1 MHPPAR
7 PDQLIRTCFQSAT
20 IIDQSLIAPRSIDR
34 TRLLTCPTPTHLR
47 RFDITQTANA
57 NWREAEYTKQR
68 ARSAESELASA
79 NETIRTLEAKLMTT
93 ESRLAHEKR
102 GVAAELQRARDAAA
116 EQTARHDNRVAQL
129 QQTMDARFESLHD
142 RHRKL
147 QSEMAALQASIPAA
161 AGGAVGVADV
171 ETELESERR
180 LAEETRLRNVELDL
194 KESHTAEFENLERT
208 KDGQIKNLKD
218 QTAYFLAKKDDE
230 LRAADAEHERYRKEK
245 EAECERLHKECEY
258 LHGWAMSMNA
268 VVENVEAGAYPFVE
282 AGGLRT
288 LTIPAGD
295 KPGTLDVPQ
304 LASRAEDA
312 RRFLEETST
321 LFRTGASVGAGGVND
336 GVAGGASPGAI
347 KTLRSTGKSTV
358 APGGAADAFELEAFR
373 AHGDLIDAERA
384 AVADATL
391 RELSSHPT
399 VEYIRHLEE
408 ENERITAALSKERRS
423 VSDMRVALNSA
434 NRQVVENATLSR
446 VSSARNGGASGG
458 SASRAT
464 AQSKGLLTTTL
475 RGTGGGNLAAGTR
488 ARDPVNVA
496 FGSTTT
502 NPATSGP
509 FRDSETNALVQ
520 THRAGLHKTN
530 PYASGGARPAFM
542 NPPDTYV
549 SATNYHPK
557 GVGPH
562 VQKGNRTAAFGYSG
576 SVSTHAQTSTLTRV
590 TVDALNESTARTR
603 EGEVG
608 PTLWRRAEARA
619 AERDEAE
626 KTRGVRAYLETQAG
640 LRTGVGGATTIGI
653 DGSYRGGGGGRRTG
667 APLGGASG
675 RLASDRVPLPGR
687 PISGTAEVG
696 YGWILGDGMD
706 QDGGTVGWP
715 KHGPGSVGVDVSR
728 SKDGSHTPSAAN
740 AVAGSSWRNA
750 PDAAVFGVTGKVG
763 EQRGDGVRAA
773 MVMVPA
779 EVAPAAGA
787 ATPAVEPPPGA
798 AR

>member
-1 MHPPAR
+1 M
-7 PDQLIRTCFQSAT
+7 
-20 IIDQSLIAPRSIDR
+20 
-34 TRLLTCPTPTHLR
+34 
-47 RFDITQTANA
+47 
-57 NWREAEYTKQR
+57 
-68 ARSAESELASA
+68 
-79 NETIRTLEAKLMTT
+79 
-93 ESRLAHEKR
+93 
-102 GVAAELQRARDAAA
+102 
-116 EQTARHDNRVAQL
+116 
-129 QQTMDARFESLHD
+129 
-142 RHRKL
+142 
-147 QSEMAALQASIPAA
+147 
-161 AGGAVGVADV
+161 
-171 ETELESERR
+171 
-180 LAEETRLRNVELDL
+180 
-194 KESHTAEFENLERT
+194 
-208 KDGQIKNLKD
+208 
-218 QTAYFLAKKDDE
+218 
-230 LRAADAEHERYRKEK
+230 
-245 EAECERLHKECEY
+245 
-258 LHGWAMSMNA
+258 
-268 VVENVEAGAYPFVE
+268 
-282 AGGLRT
+282 
-288 LTIPAGD
+288 
-295 KPGTLDVPQ
+295 
-304 LASRAEDA
+304 
-312 RRFLEETST
+312 
-321 LFRTGASVGAGGVND
+321 FRTGASVGAGGVND

-347 KTLRSTGKSTV
+347 KTFRSTGESTV

-446 VSSARNGGASGG
+446 VSSVRHGGASGG
-458 SASRAT
+458 GVAARAT
-464 AQSKGLLTTTL
+464 AQSKGLLTATL
-475 RGTGGGNLAAGTR
+475 RGTGGGNLAAGTH

-509 FRDSETNALVQ
+509 FRDSETNALVR

-542 NPPDTYV
+542 NPPDAYV

-557 GVGPH
+557 GAGPH

-590 TVDALNESTARTR
+590 TADALNERAARTR

-608 PTLWRRAEARA
+608 PTLRRRAEARA

-626 KTRGVRAYLETQAG
+626 KTRGVRAYLETQAAG

-653 DGSYRGGGGGRRTG
+653 DGSYRGGGGGGGRRTG

-706 QDGGTVGWP
+706 KDGGTVGWP

-740 AVAGSSWRNA
+740 AVAGSSWRHA
-750 PDAAVFGVTGKVG
+750 PDVFGVTRKVG

>member
-102 GVAAELQRARDAAA
+102 GVAAELQRARAAAA

-530 PYASGGARPAFM
+530 PYAAGGARPAFM
-542 NPPDTYV
+542 NPPDAYV

>member
-542 NPPDTYV
+542 NPPDAYV

-603 EGEVG
+603 GGEVG
-608 PTLWRRAEARA
+608 PTLRRRAEARA

>member
-1 MHPPAR
+1 MFSICY
-7 PDQLIRTCFQSAT
+7 D
-20 IIDQSLIAPRSIDR
+20 DQSLIAPRSIDR
-34 TRLLTCPTPTHLR
+34 TRLLTCPRPTHLR

-102 GVAAELQRARDAAA
+102 GVAAELQRTRDAAA

-194 KESHTAEFENLERT
+194 KESHTAEFENLEQT

-321 LFRTGASVGAGGVND
+321 MFRTGASVGAGGVND

-347 KTLRSTGKSTV
+347 KTFRSTGESTV

-446 VSSARNGGASGG
+446 VSSARHGGASGG
-458 SASRAT
+458 GVASRAT

-509 FRDSETNALVQ
+509 FRDSETNALVR

-542 NPPDTYV
+542 NPPDAYV

-576 SVSTHAQTSTLTRV
+576 SQSTHAQTSTLTRV
-590 TVDALNESTARTR
+590 TADALNERAARTR
-603 EGEVG
+603 EGEVE
-608 PTLWRRAEARA
+608 PTLRRRAEARV

-626 KTRGVRAYLETQAG
+626 KTRGVRAYLETQAAG

-653 DGSYRGGGGGRRTG
+653 DGSYRGGGGGGGRRTG

-706 QDGGTVGWP
+706 KDGGTVGWP

-728 SKDGSHTPSAAN
+728 SKYGSHTPSAAN
-740 AVAGSSWRNA
+740 AVAGSSWRHA
-750 PDAAVFGVTGKVG
+750 PDVFGVTRKVG

>member
-1 MHPPAR
+1 
-7 PDQLIRTCFQSAT
+7 
-20 IIDQSLIAPRSIDR
+20 
-34 TRLLTCPTPTHLR
+34 
-47 RFDITQTANA
+47 
-57 NWREAEYTKQR
+57 
-68 ARSAESELASA
+68 
-79 NETIRTLEAKLMTT
+79 MTT

-194 KESHTAEFENLERT
+194 KESHVAEFENLERT

-321 LFRTGASVGAGGVND
+321 LFRTGASVGAGGGVND
-336 GVAGGASPGAI
+336 GVAGGASPGGAI
-347 KTLRSTGKSTV
+347 KTFRSTGESTV

-446 VSSARNGGASGG
+446 VSSARHGGASGG
-458 SASRAT
+458 GVAVRAT

-475 RGTGGGNLAAGTR
+475 RGTGGGNLAAGTH

-496 FGSTTT
+496 FGATTT

-509 FRDSETNALVQ
+509 FRDSETNALVR

-542 NPPDTYV
+542 NPPDAYV

-590 TVDALNESTARTR
+590 TADAATESAARTR
-603 EGEVG
+603 GGEVE
-608 PTLWRRAEARA
+608 PTL
-619 AERDEAE
+619 
-626 KTRGVRAYLETQAG
+626 
-640 LRTGVGGATTIGI
+640 
-653 DGSYRGGGGGRRTG
+653 GR
-667 APLGGASG
+667 
-675 RLASDRVPLPGR
+675 
-687 PISGTAEVG
+687 
-696 YGWILGDGMD
+696 
-706 QDGGTVGWP
+706 
-715 KHGPGSVGVDVSR
+715 
-728 SKDGSHTPSAAN
+728 
-740 AVAGSSWRNA
+740 
-750 PDAAVFGVTGKVG
+750 
-763 EQRGDGVRAA
+763 
-773 MVMVPA
+773 
-779 EVAPAAGA
+779 
-787 ATPAVEPPPGA
+787 
-798 AR
+798 

>member
-1 MHPPAR
+1 
-7 PDQLIRTCFQSAT
+7 
-20 IIDQSLIAPRSIDR
+20 
-34 TRLLTCPTPTHLR
+34 
-47 RFDITQTANA
+47 
-57 NWREAEYTKQR
+57 
-68 ARSAESELASA
+68 
-79 NETIRTLEAKLMTT
+79 MTT

-194 KESHTAEFENLERT
+194 KESHVAEFENLERT

-230 LRAADAEHERYRKEK
+230 LRAADAEHTRYRKEK

-321 LFRTGASVGAGGVND
+321 LFRTGASVGAGGGVND
-336 GVAGGASPGAI
+336 GVAGGASPGGAI
-347 KTLRSTGKSTV
+347 EAFRSTGESTV

-408 ENERITAALSKERRS
+408 ENGRITAALSKERRS

-446 VSSARNGGASGG
+446 VSSARHGGASGG
-458 SASRAT
+458 GVAVRAT

-475 RGTGGGNLAAGTR
+475 RGTGGGNLAAGTH

-496 FGSTTT
+496 FGATTT

-509 FRDSETNALVQ
+509 FRDSETNALVR

-542 NPPDTYV
+542 NPPDAYV

-557 GVGPH
+557 GVGAARAKREPNRRVR
-562 VQKGNRTAAFGYSG
+562 VQRIPIDTRAD
-576 SVSTHAQTSTLTRV
+576 VHAHARHGGR
-590 TVDALNESTARTR
+590 AERTR
-603 EGEVG
+603 GE
-608 PTLWRRAEARA
+608 
-619 AERDEAE
+619 D
-626 KTRGVRAYLETQAG
+626 TRG
-640 LRTGVGGATTIGI
+640 
-653 DGSYRGGGGGRRTG
+653 
-667 APLGGASG
+667 
-675 RLASDRVPLPGR
+675 
-687 PISGTAEVG
+687 
-696 YGWILGDGMD
+696 
-706 QDGGTVGWP
+706 
-715 KHGPGSVGVDVSR
+715 
-728 SKDGSHTPSAAN
+728 
-740 AVAGSSWRNA
+740 
-750 PDAAVFGVTGKVG
+750 
-763 EQRGDGVRAA
+763 
-773 MVMVPA
+773 
-779 EVAPAAGA
+779 
-787 ATPAVEPPPGA
+787 
-798 AR
+798 

>member
-102 GVAAELQRARDAAA
+102 GVAAELQRARAAAA

-542 NPPDTYV
+542 NPPDAYV

-603 EGEVG
+603 GGEVG
-608 PTLWRRAEARA
+608 PTLRRRAEARA

>member
-347 KTLRSTGKSTV
+347 KTFRSTGKSTV

>member
-1 MHPPAR
+1 
-7 PDQLIRTCFQSAT
+7 
-20 IIDQSLIAPRSIDR
+20 
-34 TRLLTCPTPTHLR
+34 
-47 RFDITQTANA
+47 
-57 NWREAEYTKQR
+57 
-68 ARSAESELASA
+68 
-79 NETIRTLEAKLMTT
+79 
-93 ESRLAHEKR
+93 
-102 GVAAELQRARDAAA
+102 
-116 EQTARHDNRVAQL
+116 
-129 QQTMDARFESLHD
+129 
-142 RHRKL
+142 
-147 QSEMAALQASIPAA
+147 
-161 AGGAVGVADV
+161 
-171 ETELESERR
+171 
-180 LAEETRLRNVELDL
+180 
-194 KESHTAEFENLERT
+194 
-208 KDGQIKNLKD
+208 
-218 QTAYFLAKKDDE
+218 
-230 LRAADAEHERYRKEK
+230 
-245 EAECERLHKECEY
+245 
-258 LHGWAMSMNA
+258 
-268 VVENVEAGAYPFVE
+268 
-282 AGGLRT
+282 
-288 LTIPAGD
+288 
-295 KPGTLDVPQ
+295 
-304 LASRAEDA
+304 
-312 RRFLEETST
+312 
-321 LFRTGASVGAGGVND
+321 
-336 GVAGGASPGAI
+336 
-347 KTLRSTGKSTV
+347 
-358 APGGAADAFELEAFR
+358 
-373 AHGDLIDAERA
+373 
-384 AVADATL
+384 
-391 RELSSHPT
+391 

-446 VSSARNGGASGG
+446 VSSARHGGASGG
-458 SASRAT
+458 GVAVRPT

-496 FGSTTT
+496 FGATTT

-509 FRDSETNALVQ
+509 FRDSETNALVR

-542 NPPDTYV
+542 NPPDAYV

-557 GVGPH
+557 GEPGRH

-590 TVDALNESTARTR
+590 TADALNERAARTR
-603 EGEVG
+603 EGEVE
-608 PTLWRRAEARA
+608 PTLRRRAEARA

-626 KTRGVRAYLETQAG
+626 KTRGVRAYLETQAAG

-653 DGSYRGGGGGRRTG
+653 DGSYRGGGGGGGRRTG

-706 QDGGTVGWP
+706 KDGGTVGWP

-740 AVAGSSWRNA
+740 AVAGSSWRHA
-750 PDAAVFGVTGKVG
+750 PDVFGVTGKVG

>member
-1 MHPPAR
+1 M
-7 PDQLIRTCFQSAT
+7 
-20 IIDQSLIAPRSIDR
+20 
-34 TRLLTCPTPTHLR
+34 
-47 RFDITQTANA
+47 
-57 NWREAEYTKQR
+57 
-68 ARSAESELASA
+68 
-79 NETIRTLEAKLMTT
+79 
-93 ESRLAHEKR
+93 
-102 GVAAELQRARDAAA
+102 
-116 EQTARHDNRVAQL
+116 
-129 QQTMDARFESLHD
+129 
-142 RHRKL
+142 
-147 QSEMAALQASIPAA
+147 
-161 AGGAVGVADV
+161 
-171 ETELESERR
+171 
-180 LAEETRLRNVELDL
+180 
-194 KESHTAEFENLERT
+194 
-208 KDGQIKNLKD
+208 
-218 QTAYFLAKKDDE
+218 
-230 LRAADAEHERYRKEK
+230 
-245 EAECERLHKECEY
+245 
-258 LHGWAMSMNA
+258 
-268 VVENVEAGAYPFVE
+268 
-282 AGGLRT
+282 
-288 LTIPAGD
+288 
-295 KPGTLDVPQ
+295 
-304 LASRAEDA
+304 
-312 RRFLEETST
+312 
-321 LFRTGASVGAGGVND
+321 ND
-336 GVAGGASPGAI
+336 GVAGGASPGGAI
-347 KTLRSTGKSTV
+347 KTFRSTGESTGG

-446 VSSARNGGASGG
+446 VSSARHGGASGG
-458 SASRAT
+458 GVAVRAT

-475 RGTGGGNLAAGTR
+475 RGTGGGNLAAGTH

-496 FGSTTT
+496 FGATTT

-509 FRDSETNALVQ
+509 FRDSETNALVR

-542 NPPDTYV
+542 NPPDAYV

-557 GVGPH
+557 GEPGRH

-590 TVDALNESTARTR
+590 TADALNERAARTR
-603 EGEVG
+603 EGEVE
-608 PTLWRRAEARA
+608 PTLRRRAEARA

-626 KTRGVRAYLETQAG
+626 KTRGVRAYLETQAAG

-653 DGSYRGGGGGRRTG
+653 DGSYRGGGGGGGRRTG

-706 QDGGTVGWP
+706 KDGGTVGWP

-740 AVAGSSWRNA
+740 AVAGSSWRHA
-750 PDAAVFGVTGKVG
+750 PDVFGVTRKVG